1 MDHIFS
7 SKNRPLI
14 GSRLRTRL
22 LIFAVGGIILLG
34 LIGYDIAIGIISW
47 EIGIISLIVGLLIG
61 YIYGR
66 LARVRLHETTQQ
78 VVMQY
83 DIITYVIIAGY
94 IVLSYF
100 RDILLSDYL
109 SGAALEAVSLALVSG
124 ILIGRI
130 FGLNIAILKL
140 LRQKPIS

>member
-1 MDHIFS
+1 MEHIFS
-7 SKNRPLI
+7 PENRAHI

-22 LIFAVGGIILLG
+22 NIFALGGLILLG
-34 LIGYDIAIGIISW
+34 IIAYDIYTGVMSLLVGIIA
-47 EIGIISLIVGLLIG
+47 LIAGLLVG
-61 YIYGR
+61 FIYGR
-66 LARVRLHETTQQ
+66 LARLRLHETTQQ

-83 DIITYVIIAGY
+83 DVITYVIIAAY
-94 IVLSYF
+94 ILLSYF
-100 RDILLSDYL
+100 RDVLLSDYL